1 MARHAESGTRR
12 LGLLV
17 FGLAAGAGSLAA
29 NSAPPP
35 SADVNKAPASSV
47 SAPPGA
53 ATATAAP
60 KPGSTAMPPSAALLE
75 YLGEFSDNN
84 GDWTDPASLDDS
96 GLLDRPESKRQKG
109 RSDDGTAQN

>member
-1 MARHAESGTRR
+1 MARYAKSGTRR
-12 LGLLV
+12 LGLPV
-17 FGLAAGAGSLAA
+17 FLFAAGVGSLAA

-35 SADVNKAPASSV
+35 APANNTPASSAAASGV
-47 SAPPGA
+47 AA
-53 ATATAAP
+53 ATAMP
-60 KPGSTAMPPSAALLE
+60 KSGSSSVSPSAALLE

-84 GDWTDPASLDDS
+84 GEWTDPASLDDS

>member
-17 FGLAAGAGSLAA
+17 FGLAAGVGSLAA
-29 NSAPPP
+29 NSAPLPT
-35 SADVNKAPASSV
+35 DVNKVPSNVPA
-47 SAPPGA
+47 PGA
-53 ATATAAP
+53 ATAAATP
-60 KPGSTAMPPSAALLE
+60 KPGSSAPPPSAALLE

-84 GDWTDPASLDDS
+84 GEWTDPASLDDS

-109 RSDDGTAQN
+109 RNDDGTAQN

>member
-17 FGLAAGAGSLAA
+17 FGLAAGVGSLAA

-35 SADVNKAPASSV
+35 ADLNKVPSSV
-47 SAPPGA
+47 PLPGV
-53 ATATAAP
+53 ATATATP
-60 KPGSTAMPPSAALLE
+60 KPSSSATPPSAALLE

-84 GDWTDPASLDDS
+84 GEWTDPASLDDS
-96 GLLDRPESKRQKG
+96 GLLDRPDSKRQKG

>member
-1 MARHAESGTRR
+1 MVRHAKSGTRR

-17 FGLAAGAGSLAA
+17 FVFAAGVGSPVA

-35 SADVNKAPASSV
+35 AAAIEAPVSSAPA
-47 SAPPGA
+47 PGA
-53 ATATAAP
+53 TAAKPAP
-60 KPGSTAMPPSAALLE
+60 KPGSSTATPSAALLE

-84 GDWTDPASLDDS
+84 GEWTDPASLDDS

>member
-17 FGLAAGAGSLAA
+17 FVFAAGVGSLAA
-29 NSAPPP
+29 NSAAPP
-35 SADVNKAPASSV
+35 AAVNKAPASSV
-47 SAPPGA
+47 PAPGA
-53 ATATAAP
+53 AVARPAP
-60 KPGSTAMPPSAALLE
+60 KPGSSTATPSAALLE

-84 GDWTDPASLDDS
+84 GEWTDPASLDDS